1 MVKIYLIL
9 LISFTTSLV
18 FSQSRGIVI
27 DASNGEPIANATIQF
42 QNGKLQVSDSA
53 GAFTYSEENTSIVV
67 SHTGYENT
75 ETDLSRLNGE
85 LVVHLRAGTF
95 NLQEVVITAY
105 HDNRKLIDTPGPIA
119 LISKKELDRD
129 QDLIITNS
137 LNRIPG
143 VFMHSGA
150 LNTNRITIRGIG
162 SRSRFSTNRIKAY
175 LNEIPL
181 TTGEGETT
189 LEDIDLSLIDRV
201 EIVRGPASS
210 EFGAALGGV
219 INLKIQKPDFTQN
232 RIQTNTQIGS
242 YGLIRNSSSFDLGL
256 KNGSIKFLA
265 SKTTS
270 DGYRDNNDYD
280 REYGSISG
288 QFNLSEKSKV
298 SFIFNFIDLKAF
310 IPSSLDSAT
319 FVENPRAAAFIWQE
333 AMGFEDNEK
342 GFLGVSM
349 EHQLSDRLNV
359 AYSVF
364 TNFRNSNEVQP
375 FNILRENTNAYGV
388 RFKYQYDLGPSKA
401 LPILTFGTEMFSD
414 RLIATTHN
422 NDSIPSLPGFIESHD
437 NVDRSY
443 QNYFLQGDWEF
454 SDKLALIAGINLN
467 NTKYDFEDLF
477 KEDEDQ
483 SGKIK
488 YDLIASPR
496 IGLNYKLNLNAAI
509 YAVVSHGF
517 GTPTFEE
524 TRDSEGFINPGISP
538 ETGYNYEIGGRGNLL
553 NSKLTYD
560 VSIFT
565 LRVRDL
571 LVSRRRR
578 EGSDE
583 QIGVNAGKT
592 RHNGFEMA
600 LGYKLYE
607 NRATLL
613 QSLSSHFNYSH
624 SGYKFN
630 TFIDQ
635 ENDFSGNRLT
645 GIPRNTVNGVLD
657 FMTSFGIYGN
667 LNYRFVDEIPIL
679 DDNSLFSDSYQV
691 VNLKTGFQHTIG
703 NFSFNIYGGINNL
716 FDEKYASQLLI
727 NPQFNQRYF
736 YPGQARNYFGGISL
750 SLTM

>member
-1 MVKIYLIL
+1 MDFEGLAQNIGK
-9 LISFTTSLV
+9 
-18 FSQSRGIVI
+18 VI
-27 DASNGEPIANATIQF
+27 DASHDEPISGASILF
-42 QNGKLQVSDSA
+42 ESGELQISDIAGGFSFTEGNVSA
-53 GAFTYSEENTSIVV
+53 II
-67 SHTGYENT
+67 SHIGYE
-75 ETDLSRLNGE
+75 DQKIQLSSDNPQFIVRLE
-85 LVVHLRAGTF
+85 AGTF
-95 NLQEVVITAY
+95 NLQEVVVTAY

-162 SRSRFSTNRIKAY
+162 SRSRFSTNRVKAY

-201 EIVRGPASS
+201 EIVRGPASG

-219 INLKIQKPDFTQN
+219 INLKIQQPDFIQN
-232 RIQTNTQIGS
+232 KIQTNTQIGS
-242 YGLIRNSSSFDLGL
+242 YGLTRNSSSFDLGL

-265 SKTTS
+265 SKTKS
-270 DGYRDNNDYD
+270 DGYRDNNEYD
-280 REYGSISG
+280 REYGSITG
-288 QFNLSEKSKV
+288 QFNLSEKSKF

-310 IPSSLDSAT
+310 IPSSLDSTT
-319 FVENPRAAAFIWQE
+319 FIENPKAAAFIWKE

-375 FNILRENTNAYGV
+375 FNILRENTSSYGF
-388 RFKYQYDLGPSKA
+388 RFKYQYDLGPDKA
-401 LPILTFGTEMFSD
+401 LPILTFGTEIFSD

-422 NDSIPSLPGFIESHD
+422 NDSMPSLPGLIESHD

-443 QNYFLQGDWEF
+443 QNYFLQGDWQIN
-454 SDKLALIAGINLN
+454 DKLALIAGVNLN
-467 NTKYDFEDLF
+467 HTKYDFEDLY
-477 KEDEDQ
+477 KEDGDQ
-483 SGKIK
+483 SGEIK
-488 YDLIASPR
+488 YKLIASPR
-496 IGLNYKLNLNAAI
+496 IGLNYKLNLNSAM
-509 YAVVSHGF
+509 YAVISHGF

-524 TRDSEGFINPGISP
+524 TRGSEGLINPDITP
-538 ETGYNYEIGGRGNLL
+538 ETGYNYEIGGRGNLV
-553 NSKLTYD
+553 NSRLTYD
-560 VSIFT
+560 VSLFT
-565 LRVRDL
+565 LRVQDL

-592 RHNGFEMA
+592 THHGFEMS

-607 NRATLL
+607 NKSTLL
-613 QSLSSHFNYSH
+613 QSLSSHVNYSY

-630 TFIDQ
+630 NFIDQ
-635 ENDFSGNRLT
+635 ENDYSGNRLT
-645 GIPRNTVNGVLD
+645 GIPRNTVNGVIEL
-657 FMTSFGIYGN
+657 MTSAGIYGN
-667 LNYRFVDEIPIL
+667 VNYRFVDEIPIL
-679 DDNSLFSDSYQV
+679 DDNSLFSDAYQV
-691 VNLKTGFQHTIG
+691 VNLKAGFQHTIG
-703 NFSFNIYGGINNL
+703 NFKFNIYGGINNL
-716 FDEKYASQLLI
+716 LDEKYATQLLI

-736 YPGQARNYFGGISL
+736 YPGQTANYFAGISL
-750 SLTM
+750 ALVL